1 MGELWNGLK
10 DLIGSGLSFFYD
22 LIPNYGIAIIFLTI
36 VISVLLFPLTLKQT
50 RSMKAMQ
57 EIQPEV
63 KRLQKELK
71 GDREQLNQEMMALYK
86 ERNVNPAAG
95 CLPMIVQLPIW
106 FALFQVLRSPIE
118 SLPTDSALGD
128 YLADRGKVLVEN
140 GMVVERGGDKVATPE
155 NYDKFDFLGMN
166 LQFSPSDVFSLGSIL
181 EALPYVVLILAVVA
195 TGYYQTRQTMARQKD
210 KGEQTQ
216 QQQTMQNVM
225 KFFPVFFGVI
235 SWGLP
240 AGLVLYFAVSQLF
253 RIGQQALILRLDG
266 DGASDQPSRSAE
278 APPARRAN
286 SGRGD
291 GRGKAGNSSKPGTER
306 QGFAEGG
313 QPRPPSRAQTGSKK
327 KRKRR
332 KR

>member
-22 LIPNYGIAIIFLTI
+22 LIPNYGVAIIFLTI
-36 VISVLLFPLTLKQT
+36 VISLLLFPLTLKQT

-71 GDREQLNQEMMALYK
+71 GDREELNQELMALYK

-118 SLPTDSALGD
+118 SLPADSALGD

-140 GMVVERGGDKVATPE
+140 GVVVERGGEKVATPE
-155 NYDKFDFLGMN
+155 NFDKLDFLGMN
-166 LQFSPSDVFSLGSIL
+166 LQFSPSDVFSLGSIV
-181 EALPYVVLILAVVA
+181 EALPYVVIILAVVA

-253 RIGQQALILRLDG
+253 RIGQQAVILRLDG
-266 DGASDQPSRSAE
+266 DGKD
-278 APPARRAN
+278 APATTVESPGRRAEG
-286 SGRGD
+286 SRGND
-291 GRGKAGNSSKPGTER
+291 RGKKGSAGGGR
-306 QGFAEGG
+306 QGVTDAEP
-313 QPRPPSRAQTGSKK
+313 PRPPSRAQSGSKK

>member
-22 LIPNYGIAIIFLTI
+22 LIPNYGVAIIFLTV

-71 GDREQLNQEMMALYK
+71 GDREELNQQLMALYK
-86 ERNVNPAAG
+86 ERGVNPAAG
-95 CLPMIVQLPIW
+95 CLPMVVQLPIW

-118 SLPTDSALGD
+118 SLPADSALGD
-128 YLADRGKVLVEN
+128 YLADRGKTLIEN
-140 GMVVERGGDKVATPE
+140 GMVVVRDGEKVATPE

-166 LQFSPSDVFSLGSIL
+166 LQFSPSDVFSLGSIV

-225 KFFPVFFGVI
+225 KFFPIFFGVI

-266 DGASDQPSRSAE
+266 DGATAQPTPAAGTTERSSPRRGRQMDQA
-278 APPARRAN
+278 
-286 SGRGD
+286 
-291 GRGKAGNSSKPGTER
+291 KPGR
-306 QGFAEGG
+306 QGADDNGDR
-313 QPRPPSRAQTGSKK
+313 RPPSRAQQGSKK

-332 KR
+332 RR

>member
-22 LIPNYGIAIIFLTI
+22 LIPNYGIAIIFLT
-36 VISVLLFPLTLKQT
+36 VIISLLLFPLTLKQT

-57 EIQPEV
+57 DIQPEV

-71 GDREQLNQEMMALYK
+71 GDREELNQQLMALYK
-86 ERNVNPAAG
+86 ERGVNPAAG
-95 CLPMIVQLPIW
+95 CLPMLVQLPIW

-118 SLPTDSALGD
+118 SLPADSSLGD

-140 GMVVERGGDKVATPE
+140 GMVVVREGEKVATPD

-166 LQFSPSDVFSLGSIL
+166 LQFSPSDVFSLGSIV

-253 RIGQQALILRLDG
+253 RIGQQAVILRLDG
-266 DGASDQPSRSAE
+266 DGTTAQ
-278 APPARRAN
+278 PARSVDTSERRPE
-286 SGRGD
+286 SGRAKSGSSGA
-291 GRGKAGNSSKPGTER
+291 GRQPAAGN
-306 QGFAEGG
+306 AE
-313 QPRPPSRAQTGSKK
+313 QRPPSRAQSGSKK

-332 KR
+332 RR